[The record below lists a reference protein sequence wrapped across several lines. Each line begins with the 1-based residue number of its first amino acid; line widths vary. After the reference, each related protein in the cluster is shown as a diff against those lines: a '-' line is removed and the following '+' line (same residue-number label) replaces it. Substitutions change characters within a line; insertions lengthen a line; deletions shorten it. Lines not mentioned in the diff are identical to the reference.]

1 MFSRILVLL
10 ATLQWS
16 PRSIVV
22 LIVMILAPGG
32 LLLAPMFYRWFKSEQ
47 RTRDL
52 AAAATPSADAF
63 AQVSLK

>member
-1 MFSRILVLL
+1 MFARILVLL

-32 LLLAPMFYRWFKSEQ
+32 LLLAPLLYRWYKSEQ
-47 RTRDL
+47 PTRVV
-52 AAAATPSADAF
+52 AAVATRSADAL
-63 AQVSLK
+63 AHALK